1 MWDNILVGCVLEV
14 TMVTKVQIRSQFDLL
29 NELTTRLVEELSQAE
44 YSKAEYYQLPDI
56 SIKDEDIIPNSI
68 PVSKIS
74 GELAHKAIL
83 NSYSDIYKK
92 HGLSSRVLKR
102 HPGLL
107 ILKNANKQALI
118 NRIAQVNT
126 AKARF
131 KECILAIDNNDARFE
146 AVHNAVPNLITLA
159 AYRKIHSEAE
169 SPFSVRFTWMH
180 KHATKTLTKKM
191 ALEMLKKSAG
201 YRNPRMIDQQKWQ
214 ALVAQEQL
222 RVASLSDKE
231 KLRIRRPTRV
241 SPQVNVRYTAQNRYH
256 VSAALPFILIN
267 PAPDVKLGT
276 LPDYEKPLSHPR
288 KQEYDFLVDR
298 LYLEQVEK

>member
-1 MWDNILVGCVLEV
+1 
-14 TMVTKVQIRSQFDLL
+14 MVSKVQIRSQFDLM
-29 NELTTRLVEELSQAE
+29 NELTSLLIDELRVCE

-56 SIKDEDIIPNSI
+56 TSVDENIIPESI
-68 PVSKIS
+68 PVKKLT
-74 GELAHKAIL
+74 GEIAHRAIL
-83 NSYSDIYKK
+83 NSFTDIYKK
-92 HGLSSRVLKR
+92 ESLSSRVLKR

-107 ILKNANKQALI
+107 VLKNADVMALT
-118 NRIAQVNT
+118 NRIKQVNK
-126 AKARF
+126 AKAAF
-131 KECILAIDNNDARFE
+131 KECVLAIDNNDARFE

-159 AYRKIHSEAE
+159 AYRKIHFQSE

-191 ALEMLKKSAG
+191 ALEMLDKSAG

-222 RVASLSDKE
+222 RVASLGDKE

-241 SPQVNVRYTAQNRYH
+241 SPQVNVRYTAENRYH

-267 PAPDVKLGT
+267 PQADVKLGT
-276 LPDYEKPLSHPR
+276 LPDYQKPESHPR
-288 KQEYDFLVDR
+288 KKEYDFLVDR
-298 LYLEQVEK
+298 LYLEQVDK

>member
-1 MWDNILVGCVLEV
+1 
-14 TMVTKVQIRSQFDLL
+14 MVSKVQIRSQFDLM
-29 NELTTRLVEELSQAE
+29 NELTSLLIDELRVCE

-56 SIKDEDIIPNSI
+56 TSVDENIIPESI
-68 PVSKIS
+68 PVKKLT
-74 GELAHKAIL
+74 GEIAHRAIL
-83 NSYSDIYKK
+83 NSFTDIYKK
-92 HGLSSRVLKR
+92 ESLSSRVLKR

-107 ILKNANKQALI
+107 VLKNADVMALT
-118 NRIAQVNT
+118 NRIKQVNK
-126 AKARF
+126 AKAAF
-131 KECILAIDNNDARFE
+131 KECVLAIDNNDARFE

-159 AYRKIHSEAE
+159 AYRKIHFQSE

-191 ALEMLKKSAG
+191 ALEMLDKSAG

-222 RVASLSDKE
+222 RVASLGDKE

-241 SPQVNVRYTAQNRYH
+241 SPQVNVRYTAENRYH

-267 PAPDVKLGT
+267 PQPDVKLGT
-276 LPDYEKPLSHPR
+276 LPDYQKPESHPR
-288 KQEYDFLVDR
+288 KKEYDFLVDR
-298 LYLEQVEK
+298 LYLEQVDK

>member
-1 MWDNILVGCVLEV
+1 
-14 TMVTKVQIRSQFDLL
+14 MVSKVQIRSQFDLM
-29 NELTTRLVEELSQAE
+29 NELTSSLIDELRVCE

-56 SIKDEDIIPNSI
+56 TSVDENIIPESI
-68 PVSKIS
+68 PVKKIT
-74 GELAHKAIL
+74 GEIAHRAIL
-83 NSYSDIYKK
+83 NSFTDIYKK
-92 HGLSSRVLKR
+92 ESLSSRVLKR

-107 ILKNANKQALI
+107 VLKNADVMALT
-118 NRIAQVNT
+118 NRIKQVNK
-126 AKARF
+126 AKAAF
-131 KECILAIDNNDARFE
+131 KECVLAIDNNDARFE

-159 AYRKIHSEAE
+159 AYRKIHFQSE

-191 ALEMLKKSAG
+191 ALEMLDKSAG

-222 RVASLSDKE
+222 RVASLGDKE

-241 SPQVNVRYTAQNRYH
+241 SPQVNVRYTAENRYH

-267 PAPDVKLGT
+267 PQPDVKLGT
-276 LPDYEKPLSHPR
+276 LPDYQKPESHPR
-288 KQEYDFLVDR
+288 KKEYDFLVDR
-298 LYLEQVEK
+298 LYLEQVDK